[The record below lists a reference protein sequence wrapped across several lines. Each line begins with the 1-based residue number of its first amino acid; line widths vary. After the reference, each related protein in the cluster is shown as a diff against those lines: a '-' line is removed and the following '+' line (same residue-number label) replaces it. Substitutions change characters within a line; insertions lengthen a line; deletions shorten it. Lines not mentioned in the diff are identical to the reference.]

1 MTTPTDGAGRA
12 ATILVVDDDD
22 AVRDALGGELED
34 HGYDVIRARDGDHA
48 LRLMDERVPDLAV
61 VDLLMPGL
69 DGWGLIDAM
78 RARGGRVASTRIVV
92 MSAGG
97 ASVLARAP
105 VVAGYVAKPI
115 RMTTLLGLVER
126 LLSLAGVNGDVRPS

>member
-1 MTTPTDGAGRA
+1 MTTPSDAARRA
-12 ATILVVDDDD
+12 PTILVVDDDD

-126 LLSLAGVNGDVRPS
+126 LLSLAGVNGDARAS

>member
-1 MTTPTDGAGRA
+1 MTTRTDPARRPP
-12 ATILVVDDDD
+12 TILVVDDDD
-22 AVRDALGGELED
+22 AVRDALSGELED
-34 HGYDVIRARDGDHA
+34 HGYDVIRARDGDDA
-48 LRLMDERVPDLAV
+48 LRLLDQTVPDLAV

-69 DGWGLIDAM
+69 DGWGLIDAI
-78 RARGGRVASTRIVV
+78 RARGGRMATTRIVV

-126 LLSLAGVNGDVRPS
+126 LLSLAGVSGQTRAS